1 MTGKNFIVSSAI
13 LLILVICIGGVS
25 AEDNTPQSIE
35 MEDIKIDETSQ
46 SILESN
52 ETSSISDDK
61 NDPDFTISFEEEF
74 VENCWVQPEGP
85 FLFIYPT
92 AENMTGNF
100 TIYVDNKTVGSGAAD
115 GFIDPNL
122 EIAAPYY
129 KLGEHSIKVQ
139 YSGDDT
145 YKPLTK
151 THTFS
156 VKQIIINMVNGE
168 YVLESN
174 QISVQLVP
182 EATGT
187 ITLYINGVKK
197 KSIKVT
203 PLDSEAAGAG
213 YSNNIPIELDTH
225 IAFNKTYNITV
236 TFSGKNNGKTLKA
249 TENGTITSVTYP
261 IEIFAYD
268 DYEYG
273 EENTIEIATP
283 DDLIT
288 DNLNVFIDDKK
299 VPVYKSEDDEFYTY
313 YVNIND
319 FKVGKHTIHVNYT
332 GDGKYPAK
340 SVNSTFEISSEIKI
354 SNEAMPY
361 NSSIDVELTLPS
373 DAEGNLTVYISKTN
387 ESYSLVDTQA
397 LSNGY
402 AKVKVRGDHIGK
414 YYIKAEYDGNYKIK
428 NVTDYSIDIQ
438 PIITVPESMVWGD
451 DKYITIKTDKEA
463 NGTLYFY
470 RLWKLYRQVDIVNGS
485 ANISLK
491 DLPIREYYEGE
502 TSIKYNSSEYE
513 FEPWDY
519 WIFVKPKFTLTGPAS
534 MYYSSS
540 TSYSVKVFG
549 LNGKILSE
557 KYVTFKIGK
566 TTVKVKTNSKG
577 IAKLKVPNTVTPGKY
592 TVKVV
597 YNGFSA
603 SKKLT
608 VKQVLTLKA
617 IKVKKSTKKLVLTA
631 TLKNKKVIKNKQVT
645 FKFNGKTYKAKTN
658 TKGIAKVTIKSNV
671 LKKLKAGK
679 KITYQ
684 ATYKKDTVK
693 KTAKVQK

>member
-1 MTGKNFIVSSAI
+1 MTGKNFIVSSVI

-25 AEDNTPQSIE
+25 AEDNSTQSIE

-52 ETSSISDDK
+52 ETSAISDDK
-61 NDPDFTISFEEEF
+61 KDPDFTISFEEEF

-100 TIYVDNKTVGSGAAD
+100 TIYVDNKTVGSGAVD

-139 YSGDDT
+139 YSGDET

-187 ITLYINGVKK
+187 VTLYINGVKK

-213 YSNNIPIELDTH
+213 YSNNIPIDLDTY
-225 IAFNKTYNITV
+225 IAFNKTYNVTV

-273 EENTIEIATP
+273 AENTIEIATP
-283 DDLIT
+283 DNIIT
-288 DNLNVFIDDKK
+288 DNLNVFIDGEK

-319 FKVGKHTIHVNYT
+319 FKVGKHTIQVNYT

-340 SVNSTFEISSEIKI
+340 SVNSTFEISAEIKI
-354 SNEAMPY
+354 SDEAMPY

-470 RLWKLYRQVDIVNGS
+470 RLWKLYRQVDVVNGS

-534 MYYSSS
+534 MYYAES
-540 TSYSVKVFG
+540 TSFSVKVFG
-549 LNGKILSE
+549 LNGKVLSE

-566 TTVKVKTNSKG
+566 TSVKVKTNSKG

-592 TVKVV
+592 TVKVI
-597 YNGFSA
+597 YSGFSA

-608 VKQVLTLKA
+608 VKQVLTLKSV
-617 IKVKKSTKKLVLTA
+617 KVKKSAKKLVLTA
-631 TLKNKKVIKNKQVT
+631 TLKNKKAIKNKLVT
-645 FKFNGKTYKAKTN
+645 FKFNGKTYKAKTDK
-658 TKGIAKVTIKSNV
+658 KGVAKVTIKNTSY
-671 LKKLKAGK
+671 KKLKVGK

-684 ATYKKDTVK
+684 ATYMKDTVK
-693 KTAKVQK
+693 KTVKVLK

>member
-1 MTGKNFIVSSAI
+1 MTGKNFIISSVI

-25 AEDNTPQSIE
+25 AEDNSTQSIE

-52 ETSSISDDK
+52 ETSAISDDK
-61 NDPDFTISFEEEF
+61 KDPDFTISFEEEF

-100 TIYVDNKTVGSGAAD
+100 TIYVDNKTVSSGAID
-115 GFIDPNL
+115 EFIDPNL

-129 KLGEHSIKVQ
+129 KLGEHTIKVQ
-139 YSGDDT
+139 YSGDDI

-151 THTFS
+151 SQKFS

-168 YVLESN
+168 YVLGSN

-187 ITLYINGVKK
+187 VTLYINGVKK

-213 YSNNIPIELDTH
+213 YSNNISIDLDTY
-225 IAFNKTYNITV
+225 IAFNKTYNVTV
-236 TFSGKNNGKTLKA
+236 TFSGKNNGKTLKT

-261 IEIFAYD
+261 IEIFTYD

-283 DDLIT
+283 DNIIT
-288 DNLNVFIDDKK
+288 NNLNVFIDDKK
-299 VPVYKSEDDEFYTY
+299 VPVYKSEDDEFYTH

-319 FKVGKHTIHVNYT
+319 FKVGKHTIQVNYI

-340 SVNSTFEISSEIKI
+340 SVNSTFEISAEIKI
-354 SNEAMPY
+354 SDETMPY

-463 NGTLYFY
+463 NGTLCFY
-470 RLWKLYRQVDIVNGS
+470 RLWKLYRQVDVVNGS

-519 WIFVKPKFTLTGPAS
+519 WIFVKPKFTLTGPTS

-540 TSYSVKVFG
+540 ASYSVKVFG
-549 LNGKILSE
+549 LNGKVLGE

-566 TTVKVKTNSKG
+566 TSVKVKTNSKG
-577 IAKLKVPNTVTPGKY
+577 ITKIKVPNTVTPGKY
-592 TVKVV
+592 TVKVI
-597 YNGFSA
+597 YSGFST

-608 VKQVLTLKA
+608 VKQVLTLKSV
-617 IKVKKSTKKLVLTA
+617 KVKKSGKKLVLTA
-631 TLKNKKVIKNKQVT
+631 TLKNKKVLKNKQVT

-658 TKGIAKVTIKSNV
+658 SKGIAKVTVPKSV
-671 LKKLKAGK
+671 LAKLKVGK

-684 ATYKKDTVK
+684 ATYLKDTVK
-693 KTAKVQK
+693 KTVKVQR